1 MTNEEEL
8 LSQVQEILDEAG
20 KTLDS
25 DRPEGINAEFQQVEQ
40 KMWEELGS
48 VNDIHQLFTICVVQ
62 DSERAEALQDVGN
75 GKAHLVQG
83 NGTIDGQTADT
94 LVNMKHIADAGNIYD
109 ALNDKWLALD
119 CARDPN
125 NVGVLVRL
133 GAKSSEEEDT
143 PEDKKRDC
151 SVTMMVMADHL
162 YVAVRH
168 HDNPTEVDYSTIF
181 ADDYE
186 GQDSL
191 VNALLTFHVAA
202 REFVLS
208 DKDIAEA
215 LYKDLSRQREKET
228 SNTNNQQ
235 QSKEDK

>member
-25 DRPEGINAEFQQVEQ
+25 DRPEGINAEFQEVEQ
-40 KMWEELGS
+40 TMWQELGL
-48 VNDIHQLFTICVVQ
+48 VDKIHQLFTITVVQ
-62 DSERAEALQDVGN
+62 DSEKAEALQDVGN

-83 NGTIDGQTADT
+83 KGTIDGQTADT
-94 LVNMKHIADAGNIYD
+94 LVNMKHIADAEDIYE

-133 GAKSSEEEDT
+133 GAKSSEEENT

-151 SVTMMVMADHL
+151 TVTMMVMADHL
-162 YVAVRH
+162 YFAVRH
-168 HDNPTEVDYSTIF
+168 HDEPTEAHYSTIY
-181 ADDYE
+181 ADDYK
-186 GQDSL
+186 GTDNL
-191 VNALLTFHVAA
+191 ANALLTFHVAA
-202 REFVLS
+202 REFVQS

-228 SNTNNQQ
+228 SNTNNKQ

>member
-1 MTNEEEL
+1 MTNDEEL

-20 KTLDS
+20 KTLES

-40 KMWEELGS
+40 RMWEELGS
-48 VNDIHQLFTICVVQ
+48 VNDVHQLFTICVVQ
-62 DSERAEALQDVGN
+62 DSERAEALQDVGD

-109 ALNDKWLALD
+109 ALNDKWLALS

-133 GAKSSEEEDT
+133 GAKSSEEEET

-162 YVAVRH
+162 YIAVRH
-168 HDNPTEVDYSTIF
+168 HDEPTEAHYSTIY

-186 GQDSL
+186 GQDDL
-191 VNALLTFHVAA
+191 VNALLTFFVAA
-202 REFVLS
+202 REFVAK
-208 DKDIAEA
+208 DKDLADA
-215 LYKDLSRQREKET
+215 LYKDLSRQREKEER
-228 SNTNNQQ
+228 NNNNQQ